1 MTKYELTADK
11 LYHTCSI
18 CKNFQTTKD
27 LSGNADVIGQ
37 EKAIEAIKFAIN
49 MPGDG
54 YNVFCLGAEGIGK
67 KSLALQLL
75 TKEATHKKTPDDWC
89 YVNNFEFSHKPK
101 ALRLPAGKGR
111 IFQKDMEKLIT
122 DIQTAL
128 PAIFEGTEYQNQLAE
143 IEQNFQV
150 HKESYYNQLQGIAK
164 GKKNVAILRMPS
176 GLVVAPTKDGE
187 VLTPETFDKLPKKT
201 RKAILEQMNE
211 TQANLE
217 HAVKEVPKWEKEQK
231 EQINTLN
238 ELLTHQTIHQVMHD
252 LIKKYNDI
260 SDVTEYL
267 NSMRKDI
274 VEHISLFIDANKNDD
289 DTDQVS
295 AFVNKS
301 KKTSQ
306 IMNRYKVNLLVS
318 NAGRKGAPVLYLD
331 HPNLPN
337 LVGRMERMQQFGMLI
352 TDYSLIKAGALHQA
366 NGGYLIIDAR
376 DLCSHPSAWESLKR
390 SLKSKTIQIESAE
403 EESGVVST
411 TTLEPEPIPLN
422 IKVVLIGE
430 NDLYYTLSENDADFS
445 NLFKV
450 EANFYPRI
458 ERTKENIGK
467 YIALMT
473 TLCKKYKLKAFTKEA
488 LERLI
493 EYASR
498 ISQDQ
503 EKLTTRLSLIS
514 DLMKEA
520 DYFARR
526 AKASAVTKTHIEKAI
541 SAKVDRSN
549 NLHKRMLEHIQ
560 NGTILINTQGYQIG
574 QINILTVQ
582 EFGHS
587 SFGRACRLTCQTRI
601 GSGELI
607 DIEREVD
614 LSGPFHSKGVLI
626 LSSFVASKFAKNEPL
641 SLNAS
646 FVIEQSYLPI
656 DGDSASCAEL
666 YALLSSI
673 AKVPLNQGIAVTG
686 SVNQLGEVQAIGAV
700 NEKIE
705 GFFDVCRIKGLT
717 GTQGV
722 IIPKANIRN
731 LMLRSDVIEAIQQGN
746 FHIYAVT
753 NIEEGLEILT
763 GMSVGTPNSQGKY
776 KSGTIYGKIQNQL
789 HIYYIKSQK
798 GAERTNK
805 PKQGSRHY

>member
-1 MTKYELTADK
+1 MTKHELTFNQ
-11 LYHTCSI
+11 LYHTCSFS
-18 CKNFQTTKD
+18 KNFQTTKD

-37 EKAIEAIKFAIN
+37 EKAIEAIKFAMS

-75 TKEATHKKTPDDWC
+75 SKEAARKKTPDDWC
-89 YVNNFEFSHKPK
+89 YVNNFEFPHKPK
-101 ALRLPAGKGR
+101 ALRLPAGKGKT
-111 IFQKDMEKLIT
+111 FQKEIEKLIT

-128 PAIFEGTEYQNQLAE
+128 PAMFEGQEYQDQIAQV
-143 IEQNFQV
+143 EQNFQTQ
-150 HKESYYNQLQGIAK
+150 KEEYYNQLQDIAK
-164 GKKNVAILRMPS
+164 GKKNVAVLRMPT
-176 GLVVAPTKDGE
+176 GLVVAPTKNGE
-187 VLTPETFDKLPKKT
+187 VLTPETFDKLPKAT

-211 TQANLE
+211 TQAKLE
-217 HAVKEVPKWEKEQK
+217 QAVKEVPKWEKEQK

-238 ELLTHQTIHQVMHD
+238 ELLTHQTVHQAMHD
-252 LIKKYNDI
+252 LMKKYD
-260 SDVTEYL
+260 DVADVKAYL
-267 NSMRKDI
+267 NDMRKDI
-274 VEHISLFIDANKNDD
+274 VDHVSLFLDTNKNEEEA
-289 DTDQVS
+289 DQVS
-295 AFVNKS
+295 AFVKKS
-301 KKTSQ
+301 QKASQ

-318 NAGRKGAPVLYLD
+318 NAGKKGAPVLYLD

-352 TDYSLIKAGALHQA
+352 TDFSLIKAGALHQA

-376 DLCSHPSAWESLKR
+376 DLCSHPAAWESLKR
-390 SLKSKTIQIESAE
+390 SLKSKSIHIESAE

-411 TTLEPEPIPLN
+411 TTLEPEAIPLN
-422 IKVVLIGE
+422 IKIVLIGE
-430 NDLYYTLSENDADFS
+430 NDLYYALSENDADFS

-458 ERTKENIGK
+458 DRNEENIGK
-467 YIALMT
+467 YMSLMT
-473 TLCKKYKLKAFTKEA
+473 TLCKKYKLKAFTKDA

-498 ISQDQ
+498 LSQDQ

-526 AKASAVTKTHIEKAI
+526 AKAKAVAKEHIEKAI
-541 SAKVDRSN
+541 AAKVSRSD

-560 NGTILINTQGYQIG
+560 NGTILINTQGRQIG
-574 QINILTVQ
+574 QINILAVQ
-582 EFGHS
+582 EFGHL
-587 SFGRACRLTCQTRI
+587 SFGRPSRLTCQTRI
-601 GSGELI
+601 GSGEII

-614 LSGPFHSKGVLI
+614 LGGPFHSKGVLI
-626 LSSFVASKFAKNEPL
+626 LSSFVASHFAKEEPL

-646 FVIEQSYLPI
+646 LVIEQSYGPI
-656 DGDSASCAEL
+656 DGDSASSAEL

-673 AKVPLNQGIAVTG
+673 SGVALDQGIAVTG
-686 SVNQLGEVQAIGAV
+686 SVNQLGQVQAIGAV

-705 GFFDVCRIKGLT
+705 GFFDVCRVKGLT

-722 IIPKANIRN
+722 IIPTANIRN
-731 LMLRSDVIEAIQQGN
+731 LMLRSDVVEAVQQGL
-746 FHIYAVT
+746 FHIYAVET
-753 NIEEGLEILT
+753 IEQGLEILT
-763 GMSVGTPNSQGKY
+763 GIPTGQPNAKGKY
-776 KSGTIYGKIQNQL
+776 PSGTLYGRIQEQL
-789 HIYYIKSQK
+789 HTYYVKVQK
-798 GAERTNK
+798 ENDRADKRKKRVT
-805 PKQGSRHY
+805 PY